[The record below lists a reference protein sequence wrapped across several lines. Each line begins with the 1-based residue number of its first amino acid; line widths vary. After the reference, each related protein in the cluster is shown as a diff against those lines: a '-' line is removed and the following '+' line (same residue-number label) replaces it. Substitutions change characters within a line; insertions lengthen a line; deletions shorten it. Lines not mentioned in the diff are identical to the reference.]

1 MTDIEKLA
9 KARSKDWNLLKLAEE
24 CGELTQAV
32 TKFCSDETPEARQA
46 IIEEMV
52 DVIICIET
60 VKNVLEISDSE
71 LTDMRHW
78 KMVRNLQRIGEVTAN
93 DKPKRCT

>member
-1 MTDIEKLA
+1 MTNIEKLA
-9 KARSKDWNLLKLAEE
+9 KARSKEWNLLKLAEE

-52 DVIICIET
+52 DVTICIET

-71 LTDMRHW
+71 LNDMRHW
-78 KMVRNLQRIGEVTAN
+78 KMARNLQRIGEQ
-93 DKPKRCT
+93 DGQD